1 IGLAMACVS
10 VAVQAPPVLGAT
22 RHHGRHHRHR
32 HGGRVTCGPG
42 TISSGGACVPVGPSG
57 PVGNGNIVINP
68 NSITMNLN
76 GSFATSFAA
85 SGFPPLTTLSS
96 YHTSVQTACS
106 TFSLSASPMSD
117 AAGVEQGNVSGV
129 GCVPGT
135 YSVSFTE
142 GVSPFQTFIG
152 FFTLHF

>member
-96 YHTSVQTACS
+96 YQQNGQAACS
-106 TFSLSASPMSD
+106 TFLARAAPMSD
-117 AAGVEQGNVSGV
+117 SGGVEQGKGRGV
-129 GCVPGT
+129 GLLSG
-135 YSVSFTE
+135 
-142 GVSPFQTFIG
+142 
-152 FFTLHF
+152 